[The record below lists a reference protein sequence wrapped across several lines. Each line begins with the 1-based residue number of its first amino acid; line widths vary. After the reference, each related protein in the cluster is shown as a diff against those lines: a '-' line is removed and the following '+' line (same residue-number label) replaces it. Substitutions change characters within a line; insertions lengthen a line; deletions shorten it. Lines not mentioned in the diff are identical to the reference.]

1 MHTYLAFSKSAHFS
15 VIVVDIL
22 HMSVCLQC
30 FDTVGLAPGTEY
42 YLACKNW
49 VMGCWCEVLLSDV
62 RCRLIADSLAD
73 ATADCSYC
81 STHTQLFNGSIV
93 CLALSGWWAVPKK
106 HLRTHHTHSDHSAT
120 VSCLIVGAAY
130 CQFMDMLFPGKW
142 CFIIDDRL
150 TDLVV
155 TVC

>member
-1 MHTYLAFSKSAHFS
+1 MHTYLAFSKPAHFS
-15 VIVVDIL
+15 VIIVDIL

-49 VMGCWCEVLLSDV
+49 VMGCWCEVLLSEV
-62 RCRLIADSLAD
+62 RCRLIAYSPAD

-81 STHTQLFNGSIV
+81 NTHTHN
-93 CLALSGWWAVPKK
+93 CLTGPLSGTPRVMGRYQKK
-106 HLRTHHTHSDHSAT
+106 HLPTHHTHSDHSAT